1 MFTYTEEDLRE
12 IIPTLQKTVQGTQQ
26 WTQRL
31 APQITAAARWFNKHI
46 CPEDILPIEA
56 ENNARHAVAWRAY
69 AQAIP
74 SLDIVATPTGFAVT
88 STDTLTPASRQR
100 VDAAIAQATLEAETA
115 ACDIIALMQRDTR
128 WRALPSSQKYINLFP
143 DPLEFSQLSTGTTR
157 PAVGSRHAATAP
169 RPELRAKPESS
180 AAPLTYYLSRI
191 PEIET
196 AQRIL
201 ADYVLSTPVLD
212 ALIKAATPGVT
223 NDAATFQILE
233 RTRHHLLLLIDTDIQ
248 RQIIIRDARD
258 TTRHTVATH
267 PESPIS
273 ALWEKSPIAHTDTTY
288 ENKKESSGYFF

>member
-12 IIPTLQKTVQGTQQ
+12 IIPTLQKTVQGTQP

-31 APQITAAARWFNKHI
+31 APQLAAAARWFNKNI

-115 ACDIIALMQRDTR
+115 ACDIISLMQRDTR

-143 DPLEFSQLSTGTTR
+143 DPLEFSQLSTG
-157 PAVGSRHAATAP
+157 AYSH
-169 RPELRAKPESS
+169 ELRAQTKS
-180 AAPLTYYLSRI
+180 AAQPLTYYRSRI

-212 ALIKAATPGVT
+212 ALIKAATPGVI
-223 NDAATFQILE
+223 NDTATFQILE

-273 ALWEKSPIAHTDTTY
+273 ALWQKSPIAHTDTTY

>member
-12 IIPTLQKTVQGTQQ
+12 IIPTLQKTVQGTQP

-31 APQITAAARWFNKHI
+31 APQITAAASWFSKHI
-46 CPEDILPIEA
+46 CPAALLPAEA
-56 ENNARHAVAWRAY
+56 EPKARHAVAWHAY
-69 AQAIP
+69 SNAIP
-74 SLDIVATPTGFAVT
+74 SLDLVATPTGFAVT

-100 VDAAIAQATLEAETA
+100 VDAAIAGAALEAETA

-143 DPLEFSQLSTGTTR
+143 DPLEFSQLSTGAAH
-157 PAVGSRHAATAP
+157 PAGGSRHAATAP

-191 PEIET
+191 PEIEA

-201 ADYVLSTPVLD
+201 AVHVLSAPVLD

-233 RTRHHLLLLIDTDIQ
+233 RTRHHLLLLIDTDIP
-248 RQIIIRDARD
+248 RQIITRDARD
-258 TTRHTVATH
+258 MIRHTVAMH

-273 ALWEKSPIAHTDTTY
+273 ALWKKSPIAHTDTTY

>member
-12 IIPTLQKTVQGTQQ
+12 IIPTLQKTVQGTKP
-26 WTQRL
+26 WTQRI
-31 APQITAAARWFNKHI
+31 AAHITAAARWFNKNI
-46 CPEDILPIEA
+46 CPEGILPIEA

-74 SLDIVATPTGFAVT
+74 SLDLVATPTGFAVT

-115 ACDIIALMQRDTR
+115 ACEIIGYMQRDQR
-128 WRALPSSQKYINLFP
+128 WRALPSSQKFINLFP
-143 DPLEFSQLSTGTTR
+143 DPLEFSQLSTGAAR
-157 PAVGSRHAATAP
+157 HIGSRHAATAP
-169 RPELRAKPESS
+169 ASPESRAQPES
-180 AAPLTYYLSRI
+180 VAQPLTYYQSRI

-196 AQRIL
+196 AQLIL
-201 ADYVLSTPVLD
+201 ADHVLSAPVLD
-212 ALIKAATPGVT
+212 ALIKAATQGVT

-233 RTRHHLLLLIDTDIQ
+233 RTRHHILLLIDTDIP
-248 RQIIIRDARD
+248 RQIITRDARIMI
-258 TTRHTVATH
+258 RHTVATH

-273 ALWEKSPIAHTDTTY
+273 ALWNKSPIAHADTTY